1 MKKSLLSMACVA
13 AGMLSFGVQ
22 AQTVLT
28 ASSWLPP
35 THTASMA
42 QKEWCDL
49 LETNTQGRVKCNIL
63 PRGVSPA
70 PGTYDAVKN
79 GLADLSYTVHGYT
92 PGRFVHTQMT
102 ELPFLGNS
110 AETISVAL
118 SRVSGKHP
126 EFAAEHQ
133 GVKVLTLF
141 SHGPGM
147 VFNTKR
153 PITKVDDLAGLK
165 FRVGGGMVNEMSK
178 ALNMNVTL
186 KPAPDSYELLSSGV
200 MDGTLFPAESTES
213 FKIDKI
219 IKHATTF
226 PGGLYNTSFVFMMNQ
241 AKYDKLSPEDKK
253 AVDAIS
259 GETAARIF
267 GRGWD
272 KVDRRAFGLM
282 QANNVVVSKA
292 DAKFVA
298 EIKSKTS
305 ALEQGW
311 VKASETKGLKDPAK
325 VLAEFR
331 AEIAK
336 LEK

>member
-1 MKKSLLSMACVA
+1 MKKTLISMAAVA
-13 AGMLSFGVQ
+13 LTSLTGVAH

-28 ASSWLPP
+28 VSSWLPP

-49 LETNTQGRVKCNIL
+49 LTDNTKGRIKCNIL
-63 PRGVSPA
+63 PRGVTPA
-70 PGTYDAVKN
+70 PGTYDAIKN

-92 PGRFVHTQMT
+92 PGRFVMTQMS

-118 SRVSGKHP
+118 SRVTGKHP

-133 GVKVLTLF
+133 GVKVITLF
-141 SHGPGM
+141 SHGPGI

-153 PITKVDDLAGLK
+153 AIAKTDDLSGLK

-178 ALNMNVTL
+178 ALGMNVTL

-241 AKYDKLSPEDKK
+241 AKYDKLSAEDKT

-282 QANNVVVSKA
+282 QANGVQVTKA

-298 EIKSKTS
+298 DIKAKT
-305 ALEQGW
+305 APLEQGW
-311 VKASETKGLKDPAK
+311 VKAAEDKGLKNAAK
-325 VLAEFR
+325 VLGELR

>member
-1 MKKSLLSMACVA
+1 MKKTLISMAALALTSIAGVA
-13 AGMLSFGVQ
+13 Q

-28 ASSWLPP
+28 VSSWLPP

-49 LETNTQGRVKCNIL
+49 LTENTKGRIKCNML

-70 PGTYDAVKN
+70 PGTYDAIKN

-92 PGRFVHTQMT
+92 PGRFVMTQMT

-118 SRVSGKHP
+118 SRVSGKNP

-141 SHGPGM
+141 SHGPGI

-153 PITKVDDLAGLK
+153 PIAKTDDLSGLK
-165 FRVGGGMVNEMSK
+165 FRVGGGMVNDISK
-178 ALNMNVTL
+178 TLGMNATL

-213 FKIDKI
+213 FRIDKI

-241 AKYDKLSPEDKK
+241 AKYDKLSAEDKK

-272 KVDRRAFGLM
+272 KVDRRAFALM
-282 QANNVVVSKA
+282 QVNGVQVTKA
-292 DAKFVA
+292 DAQFVA
-298 EIKSKTS
+298 DIKSKT
-305 ALEQGW
+305 APLEQGW
-311 VKASETKGLKDPAK
+311 IKAAEAKGLKNPAK
-325 VLAEFR
+325 VLSDFR